1 MLIARQFWSST
12 FHSKAAY
19 GILTVIMLLVCF
31 AAYTGWRTYTVQ
43 DDIRE
48 HYQRVVRESWDNN
61 PDKHPH
67 RMAHFGSFAFRVK
80 YPLSVFDFGLESY
93 TGNAIYLEAHKQ
105 NTINFSE
112 ASFSTGLLRFGEI
125 SVAMLL
131 QIILPLAIVFLGFSA
146 VSADRENVQDGR
158 KS

>member
-1 MLIARQFWSST
+1 MRSKIVMLIARQFWSST

-48 HYQRVVRESWDNN
+48 HYQRVVRESWENN

-105 NTINFSE
+105 NTINFCGHA
-112 ASFSTGLLRFGEI
+112 ASDHS
-125 SVAMLL
+125 
-131 QIILPLAIVFLGFSA
+131 AIGNR
-146 VSADRENVQDGR
+146 VSGIQCCLC
-158 KS
+158 